1 MAGNLVQ
8 VDTETVTSAVA
19 SVTLTTINTDDVYMV
34 AMHNVAPVTDNVYLK
49 GRVTTGGTADSDSQ
63 YDRATK
69 TLRANT
75 SFGNGAEQNA
85 SEWYIQENTNGTGTS
100 EVCNGIIYLYNFNN
114 SSEYSFIT
122 VEMSSVDASTNHNG
136 SQGARVHTVDEAN
149 DGINFFF
156 SSGNIA
162 SGTYTLYK
170 VI

>member
-1 MAGNLVQ
+1 MGLVQ

-49 GRVTTGGTADSDSQ
+49 GRVTTGGTADSDSE

-75 SFGNGAEQNA
+75 SFGNGGESNA
-85 SEWYIQENTNGTGTS
+85 SEWYIQENTNGTGTQ
-100 EVCNGIIYLYNFNN
+100 EVCNGIIYCYNFNN
-114 SSEYSFIT
+114 SSEYSMIT
-122 VEMSSVDASTNHNG
+122 VEMSSRDASTNHNG
-136 SQGARVHTVDEAN
+136 SMGGRFHTVGEAN

-162 SGTYTLYK
+162 SGTFTLYK

>member
-162 SGTYTLYK
+162 SGTFTLYK

>member
-162 SGTYTLYK
+162 SGTFTLYK
-170 VI
+170 VV

>member
-75 SFGNGAEQNA
+75 THGNGNEQNA

-162 SGTYTLYK
+162 SGTFTLYK

>member
-49 GRVTTGGTADSDSQ
+49 GRVTTGGTADSDSE

-75 SFGNGAEQNA
+75 SFGNGAETNA

-114 SSEYSFIT
+114 SSDYSFIT

-136 SQGARVHTVDEAN
+136 SQGGRVHTVNEAN

-162 SGTYTLYK
+162 SGTFTLYK

>member
-1 MAGNLVQ
+1 MACNLVQ

-162 SGTYTLYK
+162 SGTFTLYK

>member
-1 MAGNLVQ
+1 MGLVQ

-85 SEWYIQENTNGTGTS
+85 SEWYIQENTNGTGTQ

-136 SQGARVHTVDEAN
+136 SQGSRVHTVDEAN

-162 SGTYTLYK
+162 SGTFTLYK

>member
-122 VEMSSVDASTNHNG
+122 VEMSSIDHSSNHNG
-136 SQGARVHTVDEAN
+136 SQGGRGHTVAEAN
-149 DGINFFF
+149 DGINFFY
-156 SSGNIA
+156 SSGNVA
-162 SGTYTLYK
+162 SGTFTLYK
-170 VI
+170 VV

>member
-114 SSEYSFIT
+114 S
-122 VEMSSVDASTNHNG
+122 
-136 SQGARVHTVDEAN
+136 
-149 DGINFFF
+149 
-156 SSGNIA
+156 
-162 SGTYTLYK
+162 
-170 VI
+170 